1 MGSQADAW
9 VHGRHGAGQQ
19 TLIFCCRLP
28 PTQLYDADTGAKI
41 GNEVR
46 VNNSATGADGTAAGG
61 AYSFAV
67 PYKQP
72 QRLAVEITADAGAT
86 RSEPSE
92 RWPLETVGELRSTG
106 E

>member
-1 MGSQADAW
+1 M
-9 VHGRHGAGQQ
+9 
-19 TLIFCCRLP
+19 
-28 PTQLYDADTGAKI
+28 
-41 GNEVR
+41 
-46 VNNSATGADGTAAGG
+46 NNSATGADGTAAGG

-92 RWPLETVGELRSTG
+92 RWPLETVGELCSTG